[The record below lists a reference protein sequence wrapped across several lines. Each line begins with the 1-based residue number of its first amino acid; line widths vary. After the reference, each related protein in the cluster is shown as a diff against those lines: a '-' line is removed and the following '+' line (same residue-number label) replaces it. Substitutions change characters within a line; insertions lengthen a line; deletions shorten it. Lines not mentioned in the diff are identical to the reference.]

1 MKDDGGYEVRE
12 HRKDDVVSASTL
24 PIGGSD
30 IWKRG
35 YLSLFVRPMVPFC
48 NMFGGGVALNFIKS
62 VQWFKSYEASS
73 AKNHHLYI
81 CRREDGSG
89 ILDKNALG

>member
-48 NMFGGGVALNFIKS
+48 RHVRRGCSAKFYQIG
-62 VQWFKSYEASS
+62 QWFKSYEASS

-89 ILDKNALG
+89 ILDKNAVG